1 VTLSFEQ
8 TQIFTVISLSLSLFV
23 SEHQKLYF
31 KLIKYNMAF
40 ATRLLQRLYES
51 TSAVLLV
58 SFLLP
63 LLLIWLVRRLRYLRS
78 LPPGPTGYPIFGI
91 LPLITKQFHLQLFDY
106 AQRFGRLLSFRMGSQ
121 LVVVLNDPNIIK
133 KAFARPEFS
142 GRPRSALSSI
152 LDGYGTFNKKI
163 VYIKLLKK

>member
-1 VTLSFEQ
+1 
-8 TQIFTVISLSLSLFV
+8 
-23 SEHQKLYF
+23 
-31 KLIKYNMAF
+31 MAF
-40 ATRLLQRLYES
+40 AVRLLQRLAEGP
-51 TSAVLLV
+51 SAVLLA

-63 LLLIWLVRRLRYLRS
+63 LLLIWLVRHLRYLRR
-78 LPPGPTGYPIFGI
+78 LPPGPAGYPIFGI

-106 AQRFGRLLSFRMGSQ
+106 ARQFGRVLSLKMGSQ

-152 LDGYGTFNKKI
+152 LDGYGKPNCFVK
-163 VYIKLLKK
+163 LKKVAYLLVLVTEI